1 MNEKFFDLKKEKQDR
16 MINAAIRIFAL
27 NGYRHS
33 STDDIV
39 VAAQI
44 SKGLLFHYFGS
55 KIGLYEFVYDYC
67 VRFLSFELKSAI
79 SDTETDYFNIMR
91 ASEAAKKSV
100 LKTYPYLQMFIDRS
114 KYEEDENALF
124 ATADQRD
131 ELQRIYDGFLN
142 QVDSSKFKKEV
153 DPASINTMLQST
165 VSNIMNEQL
174 LGSGLNADKYYKEV
188 IKYINMLEN
197 ICY

>member
-16 MINAAIRIFAL
+16 MINAAIQIFAL

-79 SDTETDYFNIMR
+79 SADETDYFNIMR
-91 ASEAAKKSV
+91 ASESAKKSV

-114 KYEEDENALF
+114 KFEEDENALF
-124 ATADQRD
+124 ATEEQRD
-131 ELQRIYDGFLN
+131 ELQRIDVSKIVYFEADGNYTDIVIIPFWPYAALLSR
-142 QVDSSKFKKEV
+142 QT
-153 DPASINTMLQST
+153 ASITQQR
-165 VSNIMNEQL
+165 E
-174 LGSGLNADKYYKEV
+174 
-188 IKYINMLEN
+188 
-197 ICY
+197 